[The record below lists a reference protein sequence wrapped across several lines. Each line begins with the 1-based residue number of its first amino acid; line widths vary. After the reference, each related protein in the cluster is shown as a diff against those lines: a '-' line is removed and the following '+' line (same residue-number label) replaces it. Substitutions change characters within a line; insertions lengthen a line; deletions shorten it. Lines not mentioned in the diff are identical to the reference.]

1 MLEGRRRADKGCV
14 LKVVMVKLEV
24 EFRLE
29 DLDLVEGQVLQS
41 SFESLDSLILSVCV
55 LNECVQD
62 LNLLELGVLDVIE
75 IKAVVN
81 CGG

>member
-1 MLEGRRRADKGCV
+1 
-14 LKVVMVKLEV
+14 MVKLEV

>member
-1 MLEGRRRADKGCV
+1 VLEGRRRADKGCV